1 MLSTVETKLPTLE
14 ELRNFTM
21 SDLAVMSKL
30 AVDFKER
37 LKKYVAIDPFTGRD
51 PFEEQ
56 DQFSYSI
63 ILDRQYVKR
72 VISIMTS
79 EKGSV
84 PQLPWNEILMDTFIR
99 LSTSKEEARAIK
111 DGLMP
116 KDTNNFYPYRRST
129 KVVGYVM
136 FASQICGLN

>member
-1 MLSTVETKLPTLE
+1 MLSTVETTLPTLE

-37 LKKYVAIDPFTGRD
+37 LKKYVAIDPYTARD

-56 DQFSYSI
+56 DQFTYSI

-72 VISIMTS
+72 VISIMAS

-84 PQLPWNEILMDTFIR
+84 PQLPWNEILMDTYIR
-99 LSTSKEEARAIK
+99 LSTSKEEARAI
-111 DGLMP
+111 
-116 KDTNNFYPYRRST
+116 
-129 KVVGYVM
+129 
-136 FASQICGLN
+136 

>member
-14 ELRNFTM
+14 ELRNLTM
-21 SDLAVMSKL
+21 SDLAVMSKS

-37 LKKYVAIDPFTGRD
+37 LKKYVAIDPYTARD
-51 PFEEQ
+51 PFEDQ

-63 ILDRQYVKR
+63 ILDRQHVKR
-72 VISIMTS
+72 VISIIAS

-84 PQLPWNEILMDTFIR
+84 PQLPWNEILKDTCIR
-99 LSTSKEEARAIK
+99 LPTPKEEARTIK
-111 DGLMP
+111 HQLMP

-129 KVVGYVM
+129 KVAGYVM
-136 FASQICGLN
+136 LASQICGLN

>member
-14 ELRNFTM
+14 ELRNLTM
-21 SDLAVMSKL
+21 SDLAEMSKL
-30 AVDFKER
+30 AVDFKEK
-37 LKKYVAIDPFTGRD
+37 LKKYVAIDPYTARD

-63 ILDRQYVKR
+63 ILDRQHVKR
-72 VISIMTS
+72 VISIVAS

-84 PQLPWNEILMDTFIR
+84 PQLPWNEILRDTYVR
-99 LSTSKEEARAIK
+99 VPASKEEARAIK
-111 DGLMP
+111 HELMP

-129 KVVGYVM
+129 KVAGYVM

>member
-14 ELRNFTM
+14 ELRNLTM
-21 SDLAVMSKL
+21 SDLTVMSKL
-30 AVDFKER
+30 AIDFKER
-37 LKKYVAIDPFTGRD
+37 LKKYVAIDPYTARD

-72 VISIMTS
+72 VISIMAS
-79 EKGSV
+79 EKGSI
-84 PQLPWNEILMDTFIR
+84 PQLPWNEILRDTYIR
-99 LSTSKEEARAIK
+99 LPVSKEETRAIK
-111 DGLMP
+111 HELMP